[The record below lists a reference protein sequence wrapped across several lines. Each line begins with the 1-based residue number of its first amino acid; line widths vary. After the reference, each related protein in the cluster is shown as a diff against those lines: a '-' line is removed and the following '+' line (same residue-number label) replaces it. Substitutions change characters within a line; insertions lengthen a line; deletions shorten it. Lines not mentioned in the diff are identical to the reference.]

1 MRIIITPFFLLLLL
15 LLSWI
20 ETNEAANW
28 RPVRS
33 PAPHPGISPSPH
45 PGSGVTER
53 NFVGRKK
60 ISFTPPT
67 YKHNNV
73 LFVAPTSINV

>member
-15 LLSWI
+15 SRI

-67 YKHNNV
+67 
-73 LFVAPTSINV
+73 SINV